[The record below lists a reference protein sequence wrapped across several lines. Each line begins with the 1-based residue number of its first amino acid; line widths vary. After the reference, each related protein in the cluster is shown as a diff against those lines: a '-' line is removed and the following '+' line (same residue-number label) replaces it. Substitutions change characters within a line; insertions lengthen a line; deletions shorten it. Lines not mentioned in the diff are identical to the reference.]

1 MQDNPVGTGY
11 SFVDDEKLYV
21 KTDEEAGNDLT
32 TLLEKIF
39 NKNESLQKSPLFI
52 VAESYGGK
60 YAVTL
65 ALSALRAIEAGKLKL
80 KLGGNLLSSNISPI
94 INIKNLNKKRR
105 GEIKKKKKRRHGP
118 LSCAQSVINSA
129 TFMFLPCVGV
139 VLGDSW
145 ISPEDFVVHSC

>member
-80 KLGGNLLSSNISPI
+80 KLGGNLFSSNISPI

-105 GEIKKKKKRRHGP
+105 GEINKKKTKTW
-118 LSCAQSVINSA
+118 A
-129 TFMFLPCVGV
+129 TFMC
-139 VLGDSW
+139 S
-145 ISPEDFVVHSC
+145 ICH